1 MGVRLADELQQLQAN
16 VPADPPAVVR
26 KLVEAELGRPIEELF
41 AEFEPEAMASA
52 SIGQVHRAR
61 LHSGEAVV
69 VKVLHADIEKKV
81 AVDMDI
87 LAGLAQLADML
98 PEFRNYRPAAIVAEF
113 QRAMRRELDFGRE
126 ERNIQQFAH
135 DFRDDPTVCF
145 PRTYPALS
153 SRRVLTME
161 MLDGIK
167 LSEAERLAAAGI
179 DTRRGRPARRGHLPE
194 DDLRPRFLPCRSA
207 SRQPVGDGWT
217 AGSGCWIS
225 AWWAASTSG
234 CTRTSASC
242 WSP

>member
-1 MGVRLADELQQLQAN
+1 MALAELGPTFIKLGQMLSTRPDLVGVRLAEEFQQLQDN
-16 VPADPPAVVR
+16 VPADPPQVVR

-87 LAGLAQLADML
+87 LAGLAVMAEML
-98 PEFRNYRPAAIVAEF
+98 PEFRSYRPSAIVAEF

-135 DFRDDPTVCF
+135 DFRDDPTVHI
-145 PRTYPALS
+145 PRTYPELS

-161 MLDGIK
+161 L
-167 LSEAERLAAAGI
+167 L
-179 DTRRGRPARRGHLPE
+179 GRDQALGDRSGW
-194 DDLRPRFLPCRSA
+194 RPRAWTPTRSPGA
-207 SRQPVGDGWT
+207 ARP
-217 AGSGCWIS
+217 S
-225 AWWAASTSG
+225 A
-234 CTRTSASC
+234 
-242 WSP
+242 